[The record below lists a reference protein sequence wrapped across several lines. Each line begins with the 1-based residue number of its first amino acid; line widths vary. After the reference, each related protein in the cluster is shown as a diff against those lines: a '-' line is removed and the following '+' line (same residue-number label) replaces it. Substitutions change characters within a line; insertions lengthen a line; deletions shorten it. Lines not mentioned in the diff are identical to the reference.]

1 VAADHAGSKQSHR
14 EGQLHSIQL
23 LDHNDLGAGP
33 GGDMRKLGGDIA
45 AADQD
50 EASWQPIEFQGIGTG
65 PEMLFA
71 GDAEKHWHGAGGDRP
86 KLLRA
91 IAFTIPRWRASDFS
105 SYLVNSTISL
115 GCVGSPLTAS
125 PSAVT
130 RSPFGASA
138 SASGPRKC
146 LS

>member
-1 VAADHAGSKQSHR
+1 VATNR
-14 EGQLHSIQL
+14 V
-23 LDHNDLGAGP
+23 P
-33 GGDMRKLGGDIA
+33 GNR
-45 AADQD
+45 
-50 EASWQPIEFQGIGTG
+50 SG

-71 GDAEKHWHGAGGDRP
+71 GDAETHWHGAGGDRP

-125 PSAVT
+125 PLAVI
-130 RSPFGASA
+130 RSPFGASP